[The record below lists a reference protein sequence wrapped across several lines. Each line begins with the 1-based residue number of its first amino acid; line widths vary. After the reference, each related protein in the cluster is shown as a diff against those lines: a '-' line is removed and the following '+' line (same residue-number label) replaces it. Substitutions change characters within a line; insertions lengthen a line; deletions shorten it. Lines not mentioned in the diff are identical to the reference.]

1 MKANRIKVLF
11 KENHIIFPIGAYSK
25 KEIINALLM
34 PLLKYEEIST
44 NKEVLL
50 SSLLERERKG
60 STGLQ
65 NGLAIPHSKSHL
77 ISKAYLSLGVNVEGI
92 SFDAIDEKVT
102 KIIVLALLPISS
114 SELHLKLISKIC
126 RFLYDEEL
134 RKKIYICSNK
144 KEIWQITKKIKN

>member
-1 MKANRIKVLF
+1 
-11 KENHIIFPIGAYSK
+11 
-25 KEIINALLM
+25 M

-114 SELHLKLISKIC
+114 SEVHLKLISKIC